1 MGVLAVIVVV
11 AFFAPMLLGGL
22 LLMASDGAGG
32 LIGGGFLALI
42 GAGGLA
48 VLVLERRRYR
58 SDPAERVSA
67 GPRSPGGEGRDE
79 QLEPRF
85 RATDEV
91 FLDPTSGRR
100 MRVYLDG
107 STGERRYRAEG

>member
-1 MGVLAVIVVV
+1 MRVLAIIVVV

-32 LIGGGFLALI
+32 VIGGGFLALI

-48 VLVLERRRYR
+48 VLVLERRRYQ
-58 SDPAERVSA
+58 SDPAERVAA
-67 GPRSPGGEGRDE
+67 GPRSPGGEDRDE
-79 QLEPRF
+79 RLEPRF

-91 FLDPTSGRR
+91 FFDPTSGRR